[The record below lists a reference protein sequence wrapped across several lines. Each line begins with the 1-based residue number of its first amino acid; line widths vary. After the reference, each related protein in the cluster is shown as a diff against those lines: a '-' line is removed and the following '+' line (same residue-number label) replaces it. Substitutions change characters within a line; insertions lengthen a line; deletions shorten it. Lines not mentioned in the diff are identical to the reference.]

1 MNKFFLPVLRMLF
14 MALFWQLAAAQ
25 ATCAEAP
32 VEITPLFSS
41 WTSLI
46 RQPNGVYHGTLQV
59 GAAAGQPPRAECT
72 YSQPSQAK
80 KGVILFVSRANF
92 RQIMC
97 VAEDKTDYTTA
108 KCFWL
113 NAGDTCKTNI
123 LLRGYFF
130 IVSEPWKCANYD
142 DADCLGWAQTLKP
155 QCNDKCDLDRT
166 GSLVRLKH
174 CP

>member
-1 MNKFFLPVLRMLF
+1 MAKFFLPVLQVLL
-14 MALFWQLAAAQ
+14 MALFWQLAIAE
-25 ATCAEAP
+25 ATCADAP

-46 RQPNGVYHGTLQV
+46 RQPSGVYHGTLQV
-59 GAAAGQPPRAECT
+59 GAAQGQPPRAECT
-72 YSQPSQAK
+72 YSQPSSAS
-80 KGVILFVSRANF
+80 KGVVQFISRANF

-97 VAEDKTDYTTA
+97 VAEDKTDHTTA

-130 IVSEPWKCANYD
+130 IVSRSWEHTTTILTA
-142 DADCLGWAQTLKP
+142 
-155 QCNDKCDLDRT
+155 
-166 GSLVRLKH
+166 
-174 CP
+174 